1 MNDFRAS
8 YEIGLII
15 NILTQKK
22 ILIKKFFK
30 NSTIIKGYKIGF
42 ILYPTED
49 FIFSPVFLERM
60 GRVLRIMNSLRFVCS
75 WEHGHA

>member
-22 ILIKKFFK
+22 ILIKKIFK
-30 NSTIIKGYKIGF
+30 TA
-42 ILYPTED
+42 L
-49 FIFSPVFLERM
+49 
-60 GRVLRIMNSLRFVCS
+60 
-75 WEHGHA
+75 